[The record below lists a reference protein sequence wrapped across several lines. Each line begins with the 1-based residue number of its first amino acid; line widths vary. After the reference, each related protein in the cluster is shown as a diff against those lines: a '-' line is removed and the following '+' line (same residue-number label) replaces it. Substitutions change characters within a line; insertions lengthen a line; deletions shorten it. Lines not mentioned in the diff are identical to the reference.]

1 METRQG
7 MNENRLCLKAL
18 FYPCRGEPM
27 PAAVAVVARWSPPP
41 PLVTCFRWPPPVKRG
56 QATLSSTTH
65 LYHTQSYQTQRNIH
79 QEWKDRPASMHVCHL
94 LLTLLI
100 SIIKCLQHASIKN
113 FCHSSH
119 QTLSFSQAN
128 PLSCSATI
136 TIHQVHFRIFNA
148 Q

>member
-7 MNENRLCLKAL
+7 MNEKTGQAVFKGTVLSVQRRAHASCSGGCGQMVTATATGNML
-18 FYPCRGEPM
+18 PV
-27 PAAVAVVARWSPPP
+27 AAS
-41 PLVTCFRWPPPVKRG
+41 PVKRG

-94 LLTLLI
+94 LLTPLI

-113 FCHSSH
+113 FC
-119 QTLSFSQAN
+119 QFSQAN

>member
-94 LLTLLI
+94 LLTPLN
-100 SIIKCLQHASIKN
+100 QH
-113 FCHSSH
+113 H
-119 QTLSFSQAN
+119 QMLAACFHQEFLSFQPSD
-128 PLSCSATI
+128 TI
-136 TIHQVHFRIFNA
+136 TLPSQPTLMLSNNNNSSSTFQNF
-148 Q
+148 

>member
-1 METRQG
+1 MRRLA
-7 MNENRLCLKAL
+7 RLCLKAL

-27 PAAVAVVARWSPPP
+27 PAAVAVVARWSPPATGNMLP
-41 PLVTCFRWPPPVKRG
+41 VAASPVKRG

-94 LLTLLI
+94 LLTPLI

-119 QTLSFSQAN
+119 QTLSLSQAN